1 MRPVRFA
8 GVEGSWHTP
17 TSTPN
22 PVIPNGVREVRNPSA
37 LGFPIQRHQPDE
49 LEGAPSFASLSEGW
63 ALTIGHLVSLFF
75 SSLLFFSLLCESQ
88 RPLRLGVNF
97 SLSFLLLFSFL
108 PLCPLCSSL
117 CALCV
122 TVPLLCELCVEA
134 FLLAFSFN
142 FQLSTFNLSY
152 PSKHTPT
159 RKIPHPICELF
170 PTPGRPTS
178 TAVPSPFPQSYAPQS
193 PSFAR

>member
-122 TVPLLCELCVEA
+122 LPSAPSVLPSL
-134 FLLAFSFN
+134 FSANSALKPFSLP
-142 FQLSTFNLSY
+142 FLSTFNSQLSTS
-152 PSKHTPT
+152 PIPPNTPPPT
-159 RKIPHPICELF
+159 NPHPNL
-170 PTPGRPTS
+170 
-178 TAVPSPFPQSYAPQS
+178 
-193 PSFAR
+193 

>member
-88 RPLRLGVNF
+88 RPLR
-97 SLSFLLLFSFL
+97 
-108 PLCPLCSSL
+108 PLCYRPSSL
-117 CALCV
+117 RTL
-122 TVPLLCELCVEA
+122 
-134 FLLAFSFN
+134 
-142 FQLSTFNLSY
+142 
-152 PSKHTPT
+152 
-159 RKIPHPICELF
+159 R
-170 PTPGRPTS
+170 
-178 TAVPSPFPQSYAPQS
+178 
-193 PSFAR
+193 